1 MPPTARTVTGVLAW
15 LGAVVVATGTGL
27 AAVSAIGVSIVGAD
41 QQVLSPADVEG
52 RLAAAG
58 APAGPVPTTA
68 PSPGTSTG
76 TSTGSST
83 APSTAQPP
91 APTAF
96 PTDGGTVV
104 ARCVDGGVDIV
115 TASPAQGWRIHDEAE
130 EDRGRVRFEAGGRRI
145 ELRLSCSGDE
155 PQAQVRN

>member
-15 LGAVVVATGTGL
+15 LGAVVVATGVGL

-41 QQVLSPADVEG
+41 QQVLSPSDVEG

-58 APAGPVPTTA
+58 AP
-68 PSPGTSTG
+68 
-76 TSTGSST
+76 ST
-83 APSTAQPP
+83 AAPIAPP
-91 APTAF
+91 APAAEPAAAPKAF

-104 ARCVDGGVDIV
+104 ARCVDGRVEVV

-130 EDRGRVRFEAGGRRI
+130 EDRGRVRFEAGGRRV

-155 PQAQVRN
+155 PRAEIRN